1 MDIAKSSMTTPS
13 AAAAGVG
20 RQDLIRQL
28 ADPDSVFYQDML
40 SRIRQRAEEQE
51 EQKREDAI
59 VEAFGRVIDA
69 MNSKDDGPKRPG
81 MGKSFTELL
90 RSIGE
95 LDPDDP
101 ERIRLEQMVKRL
113 QELGIWFDLPGLD
126 QEDGEEETLTQLLT
140 EMRVKDFQA
149 EI

>member
-1 MDIAKSSMTTPS
+1 
-13 AAAAGVG
+13 
-20 RQDLIRQL
+20 
-28 ADPDSVFYQDML
+28 
-40 SRIRQRAEEQE
+40 
-51 EQKREDAI
+51 
-59 VEAFGRVIDA
+59 
-69 MNSKDDGPKRPG
+69 
-81 MGKSFTELL
+81 MGKSFTDLL

>member
-13 AAAAGVG
+13 AAAAGAG

-81 MGKSFTELL
+81 MGKSFTDLL

-101 ERIRLEQMVKRL
+101 ERIRLEQM
-113 QELGIWFDLPGLD
+113 GIWFDLPGLD